1 MNFWLGATMISL
13 ARMSDPRV
21 DFVAHAIVQRPVEY
35 FEDRLGGFDR
45 ALDDLDYYDG
55 GTFFLDDGVLFALRH
70 YDGYPANTVA
80 IFLDGRIRDADLIS
94 RIVQRIA
101 SELEV
106 ENSIAWQRDEE
117 RKMDFA
123 S

>member
-1 MNFWLGATMISL
+1 MSSL
-13 ARMSDPRV
+13 ARIPNPAV

-55 GTFFLDDGVLFALRH
+55 GTFRLDDGVLFALRH
-70 YDGYPANTVA
+70 YDEYPANTVA
-80 IFLDGRIRDADLIS
+80 VFLDGRIRDVELIS

-106 ENSIAWQRDEE
+106 TNSIAWQRGEE
-117 RKMDFA
+117 QKMDFA
-123 S
+123 T